1 MVVVVDE
8 TFDGTHEFLSA
19 SVDVT
24 VVDLSFQYTE
34 EVLHGCVVPFLDM
47 L

>member
-1 MVVVVDE
+1 MDK

-19 SVDVT
+19 PVDVT
-24 VVDLSFQYTE
+24 VVDFSSQYTE
-34 EVLHGCVVPFLDM
+34 EVFHGCIVPFLDM